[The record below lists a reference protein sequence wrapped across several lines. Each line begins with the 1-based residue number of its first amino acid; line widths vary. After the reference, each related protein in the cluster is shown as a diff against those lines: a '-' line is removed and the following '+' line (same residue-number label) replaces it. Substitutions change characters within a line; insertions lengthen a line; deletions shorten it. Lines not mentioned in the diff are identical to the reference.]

1 MSDTRPPPPKHEPP
15 KGEPQTWTLEELKKH
30 CLTATILELHTIPIY
45 LYSAYCIKS
54 EAVATFRKIIGVVK
68 QEMLHLGLAGNILA
82 AIGGTPTLYGLKSTP
97 EYPCQIFYDPIDL
110 HLMPPNQ
117 DAIESFVRLEAP
129 TEVPDRPRGNI
140 LPGYPSIG
148 AFYESLKRGIK
159 TVHDQMAKEGKA
171 LFDPQYTDRQ
181 FTPDDGSYGDEMTQI
196 KTLDDAL
203 NAMELIIEQGE
214 GTQVTTPAAPGQETS
229 HWQIFQSL
237 LGADIPHYDTVQD
250 PKVDDPSFSDNIKTA
265 MRAFDA
271 VYCYLLLSIEN
282 VWANVSEDNRNNLL
296 SNIDSMMRGMLQ
308 PIAKF
313 LVTQKVNDTEGSKY
327 AAPPFNFY
335 NFDSVDSAK
344 DEMIQRLTE
353 AKEAYPTGPFASQI
367 TKAKNLFDLKDL
379 NN

>member
-1 MSDTRPPPPKHEPP
+1 MSDARPPPPKHEPP
-15 KGEPQTWTLEELKKH
+15 KGEPNPWTLEDLKKH
-30 CLTATILELHTIPIY
+30 CSTATILELHTIPIY
-45 LYSAYCIKS
+45 MFSAYGAKP
-54 EAVATFRKIIGVVK
+54 EASAAARKIIGVVK

-110 HLMPPNQ
+110 HLMPPSQ

-129 TEVPDRPRGNI
+129 TQVPDRPRGNI

-148 AFYESLKRGIK
+148 AFYESLTKGIK
-159 TVHDQMAKEGKA
+159 IIQDEMEKEGKA
-171 LFDPQYTDRQ
+171 LFDPQYTNRQ
-181 FTPDDGSYGDEMTQI
+181 FTDDDGAYPDGGMTQI
-196 KTLDDAL
+196 KTLKDAL
-203 NAMELIIEQGE
+203 DAMELIIEQGE
-214 GTQVTTPAAPGQETS
+214 GTQVTTPAAPGEETS
-229 HWQIFQSL
+229 HWQIFQAL
-237 LGADIPHYDTVQD
+237 LGTDIPHYDTVQD
-250 PKVDDPSFSDNIKTA
+250 PKVDDPSFSDNIKKA

-271 VYCYLLLSIEN
+271 V
-282 VWANVSEDNRNNLL
+282 
-296 SNIDSMMRGMLQ
+296 
-308 PIAKF
+308 
-313 LVTQKVNDTEGSKY
+313 KVNDAEDSKY

-335 NFDSVDSAK
+335 PFDSIDSAK